1 MINSISL
8 FYIGTSDP
16 ENISYY
22 SVTNEVIQTFNQNN
36 ILIDLMDVIMFK
48 SGVKKKMLQVRLNE
62 LFSSSY
68 RFLSEGL
75 GWTSPEGIID
85 EQGDVLRIEVY
96 PEYLPIGI
104 LFDAFSIGPR
114 FMKLF

>member
-1 MINSISL
+1 
-8 FYIGTSDP
+8 
-16 ENISYY
+16 
-22 SVTNEVIQTFNQNN
+22 
-36 ILIDLMDVIMFK
+36 MFK

-75 GWTSPEGIID
+75 GWSSPEGIID

-96 PEYLPIGI
+96 PEYLPIGL
-104 LFDAFSIGPR
+104 LFNLYLHDVETLKLSYSQLFSLVSD
-114 FMKLF
+114 F

>member
-1 MINSISL
+1 
-8 FYIGTSDP
+8 
-16 ENISYY
+16 
-22 SVTNEVIQTFNQNN
+22 
-36 ILIDLMDVIMFK
+36 MDVIMFK

-75 GWTSPEGIID
+75 GWTSPEEIID

-104 LFDAFSIGPR
+104 LFDAFSIYFGR
-114 FMKLF
+114 IVFRILFI

>member
-1 MINSISL
+1 MGIDELRN
-8 FYIGTSDP
+8 GRD
-16 ENISYY
+16 N
-22 SVTNEVIQTFNQNN
+22 
-36 ILIDLMDVIMFK
+36 IDLMDVIMFK

-96 PEYLPIGI
+96 PQYLPIGDEDDSLALI
-104 LFDAFSIGPR
+104 IGKGKNTKMPLTLSVHR
-114 FMKLF
+114 I

>member
-1 MINSISL
+1 
-8 FYIGTSDP
+8 
-16 ENISYY
+16 
-22 SVTNEVIQTFNQNN
+22 
-36 ILIDLMDVIMFK
+36 MFK

-75 GWTSPEGIID
+75 GWTSPEGVID

-104 LFDAFSIGPR
+104 LFDAFSIYLGR
-114 FMKLF
+114 IVFRILFI